1 MVEKMIEAAERNATQ
16 VEGFD
21 LTVLYPPSIRHI
33 LAYSGATYW
42 TAVNVVLDLQSLLI
56 PEMKCGFKWR
66 GNLF

>member
-42 TAVNVVLDLQSLLI
+42 TAVNVVPDL
-56 PEMKCGFKWR
+56 
-66 GNLF
+66 